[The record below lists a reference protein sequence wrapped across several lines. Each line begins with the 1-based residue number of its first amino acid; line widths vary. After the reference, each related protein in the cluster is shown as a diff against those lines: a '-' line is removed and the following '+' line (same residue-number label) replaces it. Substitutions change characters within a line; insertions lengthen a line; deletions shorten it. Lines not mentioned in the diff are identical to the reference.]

1 MDNRRSPGAEPYL
14 EDRLA
19 PRLDPIAQHTLSW
32 IGLTASDADGIFQ
45 AGLHA
50 PRAASRF
57 ISIPCPL
64 CRLVG
69 TEFRT
74 QAMRIYFQNASIPTR
89 AANRLKYRL
98 SLKESQARQVTSE
111 VFGYRDWTDLL
122 SELGSKGASALDDAC
137 DSATVTERRVYQ
149 ASQLVA
155 SSVDLHGESA
165 DDFVRWW
172 QPSAAHAQDEGGV
185 PTETPFAGSKED
197 LSFQEA
203 LSTLTHA
210 VNHPVGH
217 FEQALM
223 TGIHRTENESSLM
236 FVESIADELLSG
248 NRNREPEVARHLL
261 EALAS
266 RGLPRS
272 ILNLATSL
280 TLGDGGP
287 KDEKRATDLLEQLTE
302 SASTPEDL
310 KRIAESRLG
319 AA

>member
-1 MDNRRSPGAEPYL
+1 MQARRHGISDPSHAYLLPERVYPDAGRQSAQIPPFAEGIPGATGDL
-14 EDRLA
+14 RSLRLW
-19 PRLDPIAQHTLSW
+19 RL
-32 IGLTASDADGIFQ
+32 
-45 AGLHA
+45 
-50 PRAASRF
+50 
-57 ISIPCPL
+57 
-64 CRLVG
+64 
-69 TEFRT
+69 
-74 QAMRIYFQNASIPTR
+74 NA
-89 AANRLKYRL
+89 
-98 SLKESQARQVTSE
+98 
-111 VFGYRDWTDLL
+111 LL

-261 EALAS
+261 EALAA

-280 TLGDGGP
+280 TRGDGGP
-287 KDEKRATDLLEQLTE
+287 KDEKRATDLLKQLAE
-302 SASTPEDL
+302 SASTPDDL
-310 KRIAESRLG
+310 KQIVESRLG
-319 AA
+319 TA

>member
-1 MDNRRSPGAEPYL
+1 
-14 EDRLA
+14 
-19 PRLDPIAQHTLSW
+19 
-32 IGLTASDADGIFQ
+32 
-45 AGLHA
+45 
-50 PRAASRF
+50 
-57 ISIPCPL
+57 
-64 CRLVG
+64 
-69 TEFRT
+69 
-74 QAMRIYFQNASIPTR
+74 MRIYFHNASIPTR

-98 SLKESQARQVTSE
+98 SLKESQARQLTAE
-111 VFGYRDWTDLL
+111 VLGYRDWADLH
-122 SELGSKGASALDDAC
+122 SELGSKAASTLDEAC
-137 DSATVTERRVYQ
+137 DSATVTGRRAFQ
-149 ASQLVA
+149 ASQLAA

-172 QPSAAHAQDEGGV
+172 QPSAAHAHEDSGN

-203 LSTLTHA
+203 LSTLAHATHD
-210 VNHPVGH
+210 PVGR
-217 FEQALM
+217 FEQALL
-223 TGIHRTENESSLM
+223 TGIHKTENESSLR

-287 KDEKRATDLLEQLTE
+287 KDEKRATDLLEQLTA
-302 SASTPEDL
+302 SASTPDDL
-310 KRIAESRLG
+310 KRIAEARLG
-319 AA
+319 TA

>member
-1 MDNRRSPGAEPYL
+1 M
-14 EDRLA
+14 
-19 PRLDPIAQHTLSW
+19 H
-32 IGLTASDADGIFQ
+32 
-45 AGLHA
+45 
-50 PRAASRF
+50 
-57 ISIPCPL
+57 
-64 CRLVG
+64 
-69 TEFRT
+69 
-74 QAMRIYFQNASIPTR
+74 IYFQNASIPTR

-111 VFGYRDWTDLL
+111 VFGYRDWTELH
-122 SELGSKGASALDDAC
+122 SELGSKVASALDEAC

-172 QPSAAHAQDEGGV
+172 QPSAAHAQEEGGA

-203 LSTLTHA
+203 LSTLAHA
-210 VNHPVGH
+210 VHHPVGH

-223 TGIHRTENESSLM
+223 TGIHRTENESSLR

-287 KDEKRATDLLEQLTE
+287 KDEERATDLLEQLAE
-302 SASTPEDL
+302 SASTPPDL

-319 AA
+319 TA